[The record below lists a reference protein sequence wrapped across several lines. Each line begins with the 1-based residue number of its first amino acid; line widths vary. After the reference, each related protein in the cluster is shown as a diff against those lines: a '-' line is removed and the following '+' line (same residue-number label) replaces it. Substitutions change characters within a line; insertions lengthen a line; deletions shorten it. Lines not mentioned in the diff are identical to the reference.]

1 MSKLT
6 EELKNEHTAVAAGL
20 EKIKKI
26 GISSEE
32 GKEIFFSLKEA
43 LLKHLKKEDE
53 QLYPV
58 LKKAAQ
64 NNPRLARTLSYL
76 AEDMTEVT
84 TLALQF
90 FEKYGQGQTG
100 GMEFFGELG
109 KLFALLGDRIRKEE
123 AILCPEYD
131 RLQGSY

>member
-6 EELKNEHTAVAAGL
+6 EELKNEHAAVAAGL
-20 EKIKKI
+20 EKVKKI
-26 GISSEE
+26 GVGSKE
-32 GKEIFFSLKEA
+32 GQEIFFFIKEA
-43 LLKHLKKEDE
+43 LLQHLKKEDE

-76 AEDMTEVT
+76 SEDMVEVT
-84 TLALQF
+84 TFALKF

-100 GMEFFGELG
+100 GMEFSGELG

-131 RLQGSY
+131 KLQGS

>member
-6 EELKNEHTAVAAGL
+6 EELKNEHAVVAAGL
-20 EKIKKI
+20 EKIKKT
-26 GISSEE
+26 GISSKE
-32 GKEIFFSLKEA
+32 GKDILFSLKEA

-64 NNPRLARTLSYL
+64 NNPGLARTLSYL
-76 AEDMTEVT
+76 SEDMAEVT
-84 TLALQF
+84 TMALQF
-90 FEKYGQGQTG
+90 FEKYDQGQTA
-100 GMEFFGELG
+100 GMEFFSELG

-123 AILCPEYD
+123 AILYPEYD
-131 RLQGSY
+131 RLQGS